1 MKKIFVTTIVVALF
15 GAMFI
20 SCGGSSKRAAEIDSI
35 SYVVGLNVAH
45 SLMQMDS
52 TLDVNS
58 VCAAIQDAYNGR
70 AIMTLEEARDYYLGQ
85 KTYFIHTRAQA
96 HQEQYLADLGKRDRS
111 YVRTRSGVTY
121 KIDKLGDQNY
131 QGSMNSR
138 DTVRFVWTVR
148 NEKGDV
154 LCENDTLRTSY
165 RDMLSGLQEVVRI
178 AGSGAEFSAWLPSK
192 TAYDTA
198 GNAEMGVAANELL
211 NFEVKILDIKYNN
224 PKRKR

>member
-1 MKKIFVTTIVVALF
+1 MRKILVTTIVVALF
-15 GAMFI
+15 GAMFV
-20 SCGGSSKRAAEIDSI
+20 SCGGSSKRSAELDSV

-45 SLMQMDS
+45 VLMQMDS

-58 VCAAIQDAYNGR
+58 VCAAIQDLYNGKPM
-70 AIMTLEEARDYYLGQ
+70 MTLEEARDYYLGQ

-96 HQEQYLADLGKRDRS
+96 HQEQFLADLGKRDRS

-121 KIDKLGDQNY
+121 KIDKLGDQSY

-138 DTVRFVWTVR
+138 DTVQMVYTMR
-148 NEKGDV
+148 NERGES
-154 LCENDTLRTSY
+154 LCENDTLRLSY
-165 RDMLSGLQEVVRI
+165 RDLLDGLQEVVRI

-198 GNAEMGVAANELL
+198 GNAELGVAPNELL
-211 NFEVKILDIKYNN
+211 NFDVKILDIKYNN

>member
-1 MKKIFVTTIVVALF
+1 MKKIFVTTVVVALF

-20 SCGGSSKRAAEIDSI
+20 SCGGASKRTTQIDSI

-58 VCAAIQDAYNGR
+58 VCAAIQDAYNGQ

-198 GNAEMGVAANELL
+198 GNAEMGVAPNELL

>member
-1 MKKIFVTTIVVALF
+1 MKKIFVTTVVVALF

-20 SCGGSSKRAAEIDSI
+20 SCGGASKRTTQIDSI

-58 VCAAIQDAYNGR
+58 VCAAIQDAYNGQ

-154 LCENDTLRTSY
+154 LCENDTL
-165 RDMLSGLQEVVRI
+165 EVVRI

-198 GNAEMGVAANELL
+198 GNAEMGVAPNELL

>member
-1 MKKIFVTTIVVALF
+1 MKKIFVTTVVVALF

-20 SCGGSSKRAAEIDSI
+20 SCGGASKRTTQIDSI

-58 VCAAIQDAYNGR
+58 VCAAIQDAYNGQ

-96 HQEQYLADLGKRDRS
+96 HQEQYLADLGKSDRS

-121 KIDKLGDQNY
+121 KIDKLGDQSY

-138 DTVRFVWTVR
+138 DTVRYVWTVR

-154 LCENDTLRTSY
+154 LCENDTLRASY
-165 RDMLSGLQEVVRI
+165 RDMLAGLQEVVRI

-198 GNAEMGVAANELL
+198 GNAEMGVAPNELL